1 MTLST
6 LSKSKEEDGVV
17 RGLGE
22 ASDAAFAVPGVT
34 PCFSFEAMK
43 MRPAWKVQLPKGVK
57 AACEPKHAGSREN
70 ETTSSDS
77 TDSTVGYR

>member
-34 PCFSFEAMK
+34 PCFSFESSFLK
-43 MRPAWKVQLPKGVK
+43 
-57 AACEPKHAGSREN
+57 GSRQPA
-70 ETTSSDS
+70 TTK
-77 TDSTVGYR
+77 THW

>member
-22 ASDAAFAVPGVT
+22 ASDSAFAVPGVS

-57 AACEPKHAGSREN
+57 AACDNQNTLVVER
-70 ETTSSDS
+70 TRLR
-77 TDSTVGYR
+77 VQIVLIVL